1 MGCRRLANSCH
12 VTARFDVQNLLQ
24 VHGGS
29 AAGSL
34 LDSVTVA
41 SPLQLAVKHEDAN
54 HQSDRQHHQES
65 NDGKAQHQD
74 PVAKYLQSLASAPR
88 TTGFLSDKPT
98 DPLRK
103 TVSLDS
109 SHGRSGAGVVPH
121 CATGIGMEHGLGSPL
136 GSGSH
141 GSAATGFSGLSA
153 RFGSLHV
160 AAQSPLSGPDNV
172 LHGGSLVATASGPLG
187 ACMSSPCFSDG
198 SAEASMRGGVPRLAS
213 TPSFGSMPM
222 LASVASPLMMATGSA
237 APLRPRRVT
246 VVHHAP
252 LTEDEDDL
260 GPLGLPD
267 APAMKVDEAEILERC
282 AGSFHAPSVLDELDA
297 GGAPDFYPPIL
308 ISYRLTGTL

>member
-1 MGCRRLANSCH
+1 MLG
-12 VTARFDVQNLLQ
+12 VLQ

-34 LDSVTVA
+34 LDSITAA
-41 SPLQLAVKHEDAN
+41 SPLQLAVKHEDASQEPN
-54 HQSDRQHHQES
+54 GQLRQTC
-65 NDGKAQHQD
+65 DDIAAQHED
-74 PVAKYLQSLASAPR
+74 PVAKYLQSLASASR
-88 TTGFLSDKPT
+88 ATGFLSDKPV
-98 DPLRK
+98 DLLRK

-109 SHGRSGAGVVPH
+109 SHGRSGMGVMSN
-121 CATGIGMEHGLGSPL
+121 CTTGMGLEHGLGSPL

-160 AAQSPLSGPDNV
+160 AAHSPLGGPDNV
-172 LHGGSLVATASGPLG
+172 LRGGSLAATASGPLG
-187 ACMSSPCFSDG
+187 ACVSSPCFSDG

-222 LASVASPLMMATGSA
+222 LASVASPLMMATGSS
-237 APLRPRRVT
+237 APSQPRRVT

-252 LTEDEDDL
+252 LAEDEDDL

-267 APAMKVDEAEILERC
+267 APAMKVDEAEVLERC
-282 AGSFHAPSVLDELDA
+282 SGSFHAPSVLDELDA
-297 GGAPDFYPPIL
+297 GGVP
-308 ISYRLTGTL
+308 